1 VANNAEKVA
10 VGETNKSE
18 AADRR
23 IQWNKHMKIGITS
36 HGTGLDAD
44 LDPHFGRAAYILL
57 TDTETG
63 VIEAIDNSPSQQ
75 AVQGAG
81 IQTARNLADK
91 GVKAVISGHVGPK
104 AFAVL
109 QAAHIEIYSVS
120 GGTAG
125 EALIAFKASQL
136 LPLPQADVQ
145 GHWR

>member
-1 VANNAEKVA
+1 
-10 VGETNKSE
+10 
-18 AADRR
+18 
-23 IQWNKHMKIGITS
+23 MKIAITS
-36 HGTGLDAD
+36 QGCSLNDS

-63 VIEAIDNSPSQQ
+63 LVEVVDNSPSQQ

-81 IQTARNLADK
+81 IQTARKLADK

-109 QAAHIEIYSVS
+109 QAAHMEIYSVS

-125 EALIAFKASQL
+125 EALNAYQAGRLQR
-136 LPLPQADVQ
+136 LPQADVQ
-145 GHWR
+145 GHWQ